1 MPSFKSAGAALAVAL
16 PVALAGTHETCPNTS
31 SVLSC
36 SGSSSNTCCI
46 SSPYGLIQQVQF
58 WDTDPVTGP
67 DDSWTIHGLWP
78 NNCDGSYNQ
87 NCDSSRAYKDITTL
101 LKNAGQSA
109 LVTYMDTYWQS
120 NDESGEAFWEHEWAT
135 HGTCYSTLEPSC
147 YTDYS
152 TGDEAVDFFVA
163 TVGLFKTLPTYEV
176 SKESNYFASVRKKSK
191 SIVHA
196 NKLPS
201 HSGSPTPASPPRPP
215 RHTACPQ

>member
-16 PVALAGTHETCPNTS
+16 PVALAGTHKTCANSS

-36 SGSSSNTCCI
+36 SGSSSDTCCI

-78 NNCDGSYNQ
+78 NNCDGSYDQ
-87 NCDSSRAYKDITTL
+87 NCDSSRAYTDITTL
-101 LKNAGQSA
+101 LKNAGQSD

-120 NDESGEAFWEHEWAT
+120 NDESGEDFWEHEWAT

-147 YTDYS
+147 YSDYS

-176 SKESNYFASVRKKSK
+176 SN
-191 SIVHA
+191 
-196 NKLPS
+196 
-201 HSGSPTPASPPRPP
+201 
-215 RHTACPQ
+215 

>member
-1 MPSFKSAGAALAVAL
+1 MPSFTQTAGAALAVIL

-36 SGSSSNTCCI
+36 SGSSTNTCCI

-78 NNCDGSYNQ
+78 NNCDGTYSE

-101 LKNAGQSA
+101 LENAGED
-109 LVTYMDTYWQS
+109 DTLSFMQDYWLS
-120 NDESGEAFWEHEWAT
+120 NDESDEAFWEHEWAT

-147 YTDYS
+147 YTDYE

-163 TVGLFKTLPTYEV
+163 TVNLFQTLPTYTV
-176 SKESNYFASVRKKSK
+176 SPSRESQISIPYTLRKENLY
-191 SIVHA
+191 
-196 NKLPS
+196 
-201 HSGSPTPASPPRPP
+201 
-215 RHTACPQ
+215 